1 MPSPFTGSAEEKKR
15 MKQHSSPKAFEFYLK
30 EVERISN
37 EAARPSPTPMASS
50 PTALPATT
58 RLDDGSDSPVTTRQQ
73 LFVDSTNRQ
82 PTNNTQPINPI
93 NQSNQSIQS
102 INPIN
107 PINQSNQSNQPINS
121 AIHPTHPSIL
131 PPTQSQH
138 SATEQAAQA
147 VMQREMADMRA
158 LINAMKNDIEGLE
171 CALSEKEQGAA
182 CLEATI
188 CELRSAAISQA
199 EEVGTLQ
206 AQLLTATSASGA
218 ASSASC
224 ALATGSWKPISIS
237 GNCAIS
243 VIDELIQS
251 YTIP

>member
-107 PINQSNQSNQPINS
+107 QSIQSINPINQSTLLFIP
-121 AIHPTHPSIL
+121 PTH
-131 PPTQSQH
+131 QS
-138 SATEQAAQA
+138 
-147 VMQREMADMRA
+147 
-158 LINAMKNDIEGLE
+158 
-171 CALSEKEQGAA
+171 C
-182 CLEATI
+182 
-188 CELRSAAISQA
+188 
-199 EEVGTLQ
+199 
-206 AQLLTATSASGA
+206 QLLNHSTAQRSRQLRLLCNGKWQT
-218 ASSASC
+218 C
-224 ALATGSWKPISIS
+224 
-237 GNCAIS
+237 
-243 VIDELIQS
+243 ER
-251 YTIP
+251 